1 MRSDDDRDH
10 QIPQL
15 WRFVVKL
22 LVTVAVAWYLL
33 RKVPLTNVRSALDG
47 ASPIWI
53 ALGFAV
59 QIVIRVVNAWRIRII
74 AVAQCAP
81 LSFGAILSVLFT
93 SALYG
98 LLLPGSIGGGA
109 ATLVKYVG
117 KGATASAALASM
129 LVNRLLETITVI
141 SSAVF
146 FWGLAQLQAGPARYS
161 QLAPILVITAPLL
174 LIGAYVLLFGRTRL
188 LARIGRW
195 LSFWERRRLTRGLG
209 ALLQQCARA
218 GTLRATLAA
227 GVCSLSVLK
236 ELLAAL
242 SAYCFARCLGIE
254 LPYVAVAWM
263 QSAVGLLVLLP
274 ISISGLGVREGTL
287 VLATRAYGVAPAAAL
302 SWGLVQFASLLG
314 IVLIGGLL
322 EARAW
327 WLSPAR
333 ST

>member
-1 MRSDDDRDH
+1 MRSEDDRDH
-10 QIPQL
+10 QIRQF

-33 RKVPLTNVRSALDG
+33 RKVPLANVRNALGG

-53 ALGFAV
+53 ALGFTV
-59 QIVIRVVNAWRIRII
+59 QIVIRLVNAWRIRLI
-74 AVAQCAP
+74 AGAQGAP
-81 LSFGAILSVLFT
+81 LSFVAILSVLFT

-117 KGATASAALASM
+117 RGATAAAALASM
-129 LVNRLLETITVI
+129 VVNRLLETLTVM
-141 SSAVF
+141 SFAAF
-146 FWGLAQLQAGPARYS
+146 FWGLAQLQAGAARS
-161 QLAPILVITAPLL
+161 AHLATILVIAAPLL
-174 LIGAYVLLFGRTRL
+174 LMGAYALLFGRIRL
-188 LARIGRW
+188 LARVEQWPVFG
-195 LSFWERRRLTRGLG
+195 ERRRLTRGLG

-218 GTLRATLAA
+218 GTLRATAA
-227 GVCSLSVLK
+227 VGVCSLSMLK
-236 ELLAAL
+236 ELLATLA
-242 SAYCFARCLGIE
+242 AYCFARSLGID
-254 LPYVAVAWM
+254 LPFVAVAWM

-274 ISISGLGVREGTL
+274 ITISGLGVREGTL
-287 VLATRAYGVAPAAAL
+287 VLATRTYGVEPATAL

-314 IVLIGGLL
+314 IVLIGGLI

-327 WLSPAR
+327 WLAPAR

>member
-1 MRSDDDRDH
+1 MRSNDDGDH
-10 QIPQL
+10 QIRAV
-15 WRFVVKL
+15 WRFVAKS

-33 RKVPLTNVRSALDG
+33 RKVPLANVRNALDG
-47 ASPIWI
+47 ASPSWI
-53 ALGFAV
+53 ALGFTI

-74 AVAQCAP
+74 AGAQGAP

-129 LVNRLLETITVI
+129 VVNRLIETLTVM
-141 SSAVF
+141 SFAAF
-146 FWGLAQLQAGPARYS
+146 FWGLAQLQADPARSGYG
-161 QLAPILVITAPLL
+161 ATILVVAAPLL
-174 LIGAYVLLFGRTRL
+174 LVGAYALLFGRTRL
-188 LARIGRW
+188 LARIERW
-195 LSFWERRRLTRGLG
+195 RPFWERRRLTRGLG

-227 GVCSLSVLK
+227 SVCSLSVLK
-236 ELLAAL
+236 ELLAAS
-242 SAYCFARCLGIE
+242 SAYCFARSLGIE
-254 LPYVAVAWM
+254 LPFAAVAWM

-274 ISISGLGVREGTL
+274 ITISGLGVREGTL
-287 VLATRAYGVAPAAAL
+287 VLATRAYGVQPAAAL

-314 IVLIGGLL
+314 IVLIGAVI

-327 WLSPAR
+327 WFSPAR

>member
-1 MRSDDDRDH
+1 MLSDDNKDH
-10 QIPQL
+10 QIRQL

-33 RKVPLTNVRSALDG
+33 RKVPLANVRNALDG

-53 ALGFAV
+53 ALGFAL

-74 AVAQCAP
+74 AEAQGAP

-129 LVNRLLETITVI
+129 VVNRLLETLTVM
-141 SSAVF
+141 SFAAF
-146 FWGLAQLQAGPARYS
+146 FWALAQLQTGPARS
-161 QLAPILVITAPLL
+161 AQLASILVLAAPLFL
-174 LIGAYVLLFGRTRL
+174 MVAYALLFGRARL
-188 LARIGRW
+188 LARIARW
-195 LSFWERRRLTRGLG
+195 QPFWERRRLTRGLG
-209 ALLQQCARA
+209 AVLQQCARA
-218 GTLRATLAA
+218 GNLRATLAA
-227 GVCSLSVLK
+227 SVCSLSVLK
-236 ELLAAL
+236 ELLSAL
-242 SAYCFARCLGIE
+242 SAYCFARSLGIE
-254 LPYVAVAWM
+254 LPFAAVAWM
-263 QSAVGLLVLLP
+263 QSAVGLLILLP
-274 ISISGLGVREGTL
+274 LTISGLGVREGML
-287 VLATRAYGVAPAAAL
+287 VLATRTYGVAPAAAL
-302 SWGLVQFASLLG
+302 SWGLIQFASLLG
-314 IVLIGGLL
+314 IVLIGGLI